1 MLNHTTRVINAYNE
15 TKNPKNLRFV
25 CVFAMM
31 TLSVTARARFGSSFP
46 VLHGGCLSTYTLK
59 SHLDKPT
66 HQENGRLCHL
76 CTMCDEI
83 EAGHEP
89 SDPVSRIQ
97 TESNVVSR
105 SWLDV
110 RK

>member
-46 VLHGGCLSTYTLK
+46 ELHGGCLSTYTLK
-59 SHLDKPT
+59 SHLDTPT
-66 HQENGRLCHL
+66 HHGNGRALPSV
-76 CTMCDEI
+76 MCDKKRGR
-83 EAGHEP
+83 ARNP
-89 SDPVSRIQ
+89 RIQ
-97 TESNVVSR
+97 YREYSR
-105 SWLDV
+105 KAMCLP
-110 RK
+110 